1 MMIVL
6 SVPLKF
12 FSQGLISNLL
22 LGILFKIEEEE
33 RRLEAAIEA
42 TERQNAEVN
51 AELRE
56 LELKSSRF
64 NELEERYVFLCT
76 LTVWYFLIK
85 NAITLNKISMN
96 INRSL
101 IFSYVVC
108 VDGWMLDVN
117 DWFYVSK
124 CVTGIGMSSTIFSFN

>member
-33 RRLEAAIEA
+33 RRLEAVIEE

-64 NELEERYVFLCT
+64 KELEERYFPLY
-76 LTVWYFLIK
+76 LDH
-85 NAITLNKISMN
+85 M
-96 INRSL
+96 
-101 IFSYVVC
+101 IFP
-108 VDGWMLDVN
+108 DKKMP
-117 DWFYVSK
+117 
-124 CVTGIGMSSTIFSFN
+124 

>member
-1 MMIVL
+1 MIGILFILRSTGLIMMIVL

-33 RRLEAAIEA
+33 RRLEAVIEE

-76 LTVWYFLIK
+76 LTV
-85 NAITLNKISMN
+85 
-96 INRSL
+96 
-101 IFSYVVC
+101 
-108 VDGWMLDVN
+108 
-117 DWFYVSK
+117 
-124 CVTGIGMSSTIFSFN
+124 